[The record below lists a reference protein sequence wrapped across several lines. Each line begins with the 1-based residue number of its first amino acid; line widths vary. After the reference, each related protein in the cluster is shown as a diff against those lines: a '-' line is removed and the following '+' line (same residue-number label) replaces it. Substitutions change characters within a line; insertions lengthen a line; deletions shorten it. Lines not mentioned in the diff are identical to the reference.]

1 MADFQSGGQRPRPSL
16 HGAIRLTRL
25 VLHVMARFK
34 SRVKSRKQ
42 PDNLEAQAFEEIS
55 R

>member
-1 MADFQSGGQRPRPSL
+1 MADFQIGNARRRPSL
-16 HGAIRLTRL
+16 QLTRL
-25 VLHVMARFK
+25 VLHVMARLK

-42 PDNLEAQAFEEIS
+42 HDNLEAQAFEEIS

>member
-1 MADFQSGGQRPRPSL
+1 MADFQIGNPRPRPSL
-16 HGAIRLTRL
+16 QLTRL
-25 VLHVMARFK
+25 VLHVIVRFK

-42 PDNLEAQAFEEIS
+42 PDHLEAQAFEEIS

>member
-1 MADFQSGGQRPRPSL
+1 MVDLQSGNRRPRQSL
-16 HGAIRLTRL
+16 QGAIRLTRL

-34 SRVKSRKQ
+34 SRIKSRKQ